1 MSIHTRLIQL
11 FKRNVAFEWA
21 IEQLHT
27 PAGYYLCQHT
37 LVDQYPDLSPQ
48 EKMRLLSKINQLA
61 EQTAPFSASVSRQD
75 WRRLERRLSRKM

>member
-1 MSIHTRLIQL
+1 MSIHTRLTQL

-37 LVDQYPDLSPQ
+37 LVDQYPDLSSQ
-48 EKMRLLSKINQLA
+48 EKIRLLSKINELA
-61 EQTAPFSASVSRQD
+61 EQTPSFSTPVTRQD

>member
-1 MSIHTRLIQL
+1 MSIHTRLTQL

-48 EKMRLLSKINQLA
+48 EKIRLLSKINELA
-61 EQTAPFSASVSRQD
+61 EQTPSFSTSISRKD

>member
-1 MSIHTRLIQL
+1 MSIHTRLIRL

-37 LVDQYPDLSPQ
+37 LVDQYPDLSPK
-48 EKMRLLSKINQLA
+48 EKVRLIAKINELA
-61 EQTAPFSASVSRQD
+61 EQTAPFATPVSRQD
-75 WRRLERRLSRKM
+75 WRRLERRLSRTT

>member
-1 MSIHTRLIQL
+1 MSIHTRLTQL

-48 EKMRLLSKINQLA
+48 EKTRLLSKINELA
-61 EQTAPFSASVSRQD
+61 EQTSPFSAPVSRQD
-75 WRRLERRLSRKM
+75 WRRPEQRLSRQT